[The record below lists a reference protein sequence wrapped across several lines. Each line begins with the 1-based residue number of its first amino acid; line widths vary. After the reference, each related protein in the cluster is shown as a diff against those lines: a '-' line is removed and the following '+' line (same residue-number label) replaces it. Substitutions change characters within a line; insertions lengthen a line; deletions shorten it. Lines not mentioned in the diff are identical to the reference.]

1 MKRTA
6 LLKLTTLAL
15 ALSCAFVF
23 TGCKKKPDYITKIPG
38 KTGSGAGIGE
48 PSLGGTMPGG
58 SGPGSEVVSGGDL
71 KPTTQGIPPGTNHF
85 GWTEDPVI
93 LQAEMV
99 FFAFDSSL
107 IREGEKPKLQK
118 VADYMKSN
126 GDKAVKVEGH
136 CDERGTEEYNR
147 SLGDRRA
154 LAVREEL
161 IKLGIAMDRVDTI
174 SFGKDKPADPAHTEE
189 AWKKNRRGEFIV
201 LSPPGAM

>member
-23 TGCKKKPDYITKIPG
+23 TGCKKKPDYITNIPG
-38 KTGSGAGIGE
+38 KTGGTRIGE
-48 PSLGGTMPGG
+48 PTSGDKLGGGPGG
-58 SGPGSEVVSGGDL
+58 NSENLSSDPL
-71 KPTTQGIPPGTNHF
+71 KPTTQGNPPGPGHPGYIQDREF
-85 GWTEDPVI
+85 FK
-93 LQAEMV
+93 AEML
-99 FFAFDSSL
+99 FFAFDSSV
-107 IREGEKPKLQK
+107 IRDGEKPKLQK
-118 VADYMKSN
+118 VADYLKSN
-126 GDKAVKVEGH
+126 GDKAVLVEGH

-161 IKLGIAMDRVDTI
+161 VKLGITADRVDTI
-174 SFGKDKPADPAHTEE
+174 SFGKDKPMDPAHTEE
-189 AWKKNRRGEFIV
+189 AWKKNRRGEFIL